1 MQPNHPP
8 ASALLSRS
16 SFGRPVIGGEAFYAS
31 YCFSLPLLHAAA
43 SVTEARRSASSA
55 RIVATPPNHDLSSP
69 LGASRRLGWCLSF
82 FRLCP
87 ISSAGARE
95 DYVSR
100 HLRLGAFRSR
110 YVWLSGLWPLKYMTT
125 HRLLRQPSFS
135 CICVS
140 VIFTPRPPTLPLEFT
155 CNHSQK

>member
-1 MQPNHPP
+1 MAVKQPD
-8 ASALLSRS
+8 S
-16 SFGRPVIGGEAFYAS
+16 PVIWRRGLL
-31 YCFSLPLLHAAA
+31 CTLLHLAA
-43 SVTEARRSASSA
+43 SPACGCKCDRCQEVDLERAYSGH
-55 RIVATPPNHDLSSP
+55 PPNHDLSSP

-110 YVWLSGLWPLKYMTT
+110 YVWLSGLWPLKYTTT